1 VSTLTVATFLGL
13 LALAALILSAGTAG
27 LWALARAGVA
37 ADAWS
42 AARGSVAPAA
52 LWLGLAVSAT
62 ATAGSLYFSE
72 VAGFVPCALCW
83 YQRIAMYPLVV
94 ILGIAAARGDVG
106 VARYAAPLAAI
117 GATISIWHIGVERIP
132 GLPSGSCSLDVPC
145 STILVQVL
153 GFVTIPTMALAA
165 FVAILTLLL
174 VTRAS
179 TDQEPEPHA

>member
-1 VSTLTVATFLGL
+1 
-13 LALAALILSAGTAG
+13 
-27 LWALARAGVA
+27 
-37 ADAWS
+37 
-42 AARGSVAPAA
+42 
-52 LWLGLAVSAT
+52 
-62 ATAGSLYFSE
+62 
-72 VAGFVPCALCW
+72 
-83 YQRIAMYPLVV
+83 MYPLVV

-106 VARYAAPLAAI
+106 VARYAVPLAAI

-145 STILVQVL
+145 STILVRVL

-174 VTRAS
+174 VARAS